1 MRIVNNFSVM
11 EEKVTRFFSQN
22 LLPVLFLPATVSA
35 YKVGSEKSTL
45 KSWRL
50 KILKTLA
57 YK

>member
-45 KSWRL
+45 KAGGSKFL
-50 KILKTLA
+50 KR
-57 YK
+57 